1 MTTSELTLA
10 TAIGAYPHT
19 RGLKDGSIRSARL
32 RLDHAEVTPIH
43 RAFRPMVND
52 LAYDV
57 SEMAL
62 VTYVLALASGRPLVG
77 LPVVLMRNSPHA
89 ALVGRAG
96 SGPRS
101 PRDLAGCAIGVRAY
115 TQTTGVW
122 VRAILAEQYGVDL
135 AALRWVTLE
144 PAHVDGFR
152 DPPNVTRATSGQT
165 LEGLLRA
172 GGIDAAIGL
181 GAASAAGFRP
191 LVPDGERETME
202 WTRRTGITPI
212 NHVVVVKATVARAHP
227 WVTGELRGLFDA
239 ARQAAGAGAPPSGL
253 EAHRPAIEA
262 VARHAVAQG
271 IAPRAFTAEELF
283 GG

>member
-1 MTTSELTLA
+1 MTSPGPTLA
-10 TAIGAYPHT
+10 TAIGTYPHT
-19 RGLKDGSIRSARL
+19 RGLKDGSIRSVRL
-32 RLDHAEVTPIH
+32 RLAHAEVTPIH
-43 RAFRPMVND
+43 RVFRPMVND

-62 VTYVLALASGRPLVG
+62 VTYLLARAFERPLVG

-135 AALRWVTLE
+135 ARLRWVTLE
-144 PAHVDGFR
+144 PAHVDAFR
-152 DPPNVTRATSGQT
+152 DPPNVERAAPGQT

-172 GGIDAAIGL
+172 GEIDAAIGL
-181 GAASAAGFRP
+181 GTASAAAFRP
-191 LVPDGERETME
+191 LVPDGERETGE
-202 WTRRTGITPI
+202 WSRRTGITPV
-212 NHVVVVKATVARAHP
+212 NHVVVVKAALAGAHP
-227 WVTGELRGLFDA
+227 WLPGELTALFA
-239 ARQAAGAGAPPSGL
+239 AAGAPAVGL
-253 EAHRPAIEA
+253 PAIRPAVEA
-262 VARHAVAQG
+262 LARHAVDQG
-271 IAPRAFTAEELF
+271 IAPRALPPEELF